1 MGYFVGVCIQLS
13 AVASM
18 CCYTLYIFPD
28 RTVKIWNLKTCTE
41 LLTLDKH
48 FSYVRCVRF
57 CPKNNI
63 IFTASQSLIKVSF
76 IVLFLGW
83 ES

>member
-1 MGYFVGVCIQLS
+1 MYTCFILLLCS
-13 AVASM
+13 FM
-18 CCYTLYIFPD
+18 CTD

-41 LLTLDKH
+41 LLSLDKH

-63 IFTASQSLIKVSF
+63 IFTASQSLIKVS
-76 IVLFLGW
+76 
-83 ES
+83 